1 MVLLTNA
8 LAANA
13 TMSGVSGI
21 ALAAGFAPLSDWL
34 GIPAWV
40 SLVVGVGLLGFAI
53 EVGRVARNPRRSD
66 VLQVV
71 AADLA
76 WVVGAVVVMLVFPDL
91 MSTEGLWALG
101 VVTAAVALFAV
112 LQTVGVGRKEATS

>member
-1 MVLLTNA
+1 MVLLTNT

-13 TMSGVSGI
+13 TMSGATGI
-21 ALAAGFAPLSDWL
+21 ALTAGFSPLSGWL

-40 SLVVGVGLLGFAI
+40 SLVVGVGLLGFAFQ
-53 EVGRVARNPRRSD
+53 VGRVARKPRRSD

-71 AADLA
+71 VADLA
-76 WVVGAVVVMLVFPDL
+76 WVVGAAVVILVFPDS

-112 LQTVGVGRKEATS
+112 LQTVGVSRKEATS